1 MPGTEPGAGSAD
13 PRTALLQDPLQHMP
27 RSRGRALCTCSS
39 GWAEP
44 LQRFKTTLRHCQP
57 SGSGTTALHG
67 TGTCR
72 RAPLCR
78 GTSVQQDPAPMLHW
92 VGGFARWAG
101 CCSPRATLCQGRK
114 HTEPLLQLSA
124 CIQRPDGP
132 SAPSC
137 TPAPRVPM
145 AGGCPCSPR
154 HYGMSGTL
162 PQSSWHRAAQWEVF
176 PQTRSQLML
185 TPQGWAVLSLPVC
198 ST

>member
-1 MPGTEPGAGSAD
+1 MTRMPGTEPGAGSAD

-78 GTSVQQDPAPMLHW
+78 GT
-92 VGGFARWAG
+92 
-101 CCSPRATLCQGRK
+101 CCST
-114 HTEPLLQLSA
+114 PLLCCTGSVASLAGLGAAAPGQ
-124 CIQRPDGP
+124 P
-132 SAPSC
+132 SARAGNTPNLSC
-137 TPAPRVPM
+137 SLVPASRDRMGPQHPHAHLHHV
-145 AGGCPCSPR
+145 SPWLEDAPAAP
-154 HYGMSGTL
+154 GT
-162 PQSSWHRAAQWEVF
+162 
-176 PQTRSQLML
+176 T
-185 TPQGWAVLSLPVC
+185 G
-198 ST
+198 